1 MRINPFFWEIIAP
14 RGRNNISAF
23 SGKHKLP
30 GQQSGVVLFI
40 ALIVLVAMT
49 LAGIAL
55 VRSVDTGN
63 VVAGNLAFK
72 QGATLAGDAGTEA
85 GITWLQAVAGSSSSY
100 TDQAAAGYYAT
111 SQDALDI
118 TGSSNDP
125 NRALVDWDFNNCNGA
140 TTTACITPAPAIS
153 AGAGNT
159 VTYIIHRLCLSP
171 GDPNNTTNTCA
182 NYQST
187 SSTSPK
193 RGELKY
199 GDDKRFEPL
208 PKEYYRITSRTVGP
222 RNTVGFVE
230 TIIHF

>member
-1 MRINPFFWEIIAP
+1 MRATPFSRESITL
-14 RGRNNISAF
+14 RGPASIPAM
-23 SGKHKLP
+23 SGTHKLP

-40 ALIVLVAMT
+40 ALIALVAMT

-63 VVAGNLAFK
+63 MVAGNLAFK

-85 GITWLQAVAGSSSSY
+85 AIAWLQGVAGSSNSY
-100 TDQAAAGYYAT
+100 TDQPAAGYYAT
-111 SQDALDI
+111 SQDALDM

-125 NRALVDWDFNNCNGA
+125 NRALVDWDFNSCSGA
-140 TTTACITPAPAIS
+140 ATTACIRPAPAIS

-159 VTYIIHRLCLSP
+159 VTYIIHRLCLSS

-182 NYQST
+182 NYKST

-193 RGELKY
+193 KGELKY

-208 PKEYYRITSRTVGP
+208 PKEYYRITSRTAGP
-222 RNTVGFVE
+222 RNTISFVE
-230 TIIHF
+230 AIIHF